1 MFGREV
7 AFMKR
12 LFVLLLV
19 MTLILVGCGRTE
31 TSTSTGA
38 TQPSQPVQ
46 PETPPTFEDCGE
58 EAGMIYHK
66 TIAAYSYFENE
77 DVVSSKNLLFVP
89 GGTVVSSEKGFA
101 VYPYTEKNVLDQEA
115 LDATGQNVIN
125 KYMAVMAAGSVTL
138 ENDAYLRVA
147 VEGKLSDVVLTYPE
161 GTETQVR
168 VVDTEYEAYGKDY
181 DRITAALKSS
191 PKQAVNYIFITD
203 IHYDKKDLTSVQ
215 IKSLKQ
221 QMTLVTKMANESD
234 AIDFVA
240 IGGDITSGHYSKKS
254 DAIKLTREILDP
266 LKECKK
272 PVMVL
277 MGNHDDNSYSAGKT
291 VYIEATANGLV
302 SKAEWNTAVLDEY
315 AAEGIVHDS
324 TDIDSAYYYYD
335 LPAKK
340 TRLVC
345 LDALD
350 YYQELDE
357 DGTVSASSLELDV
370 DGNSKV
376 GRTYWGY
383 SVRQLRWLM
392 DEALTA
398 DEGWNYVF
406 LSHMNVTT
414 ENYGD
419 ELQTLLS
426 AFRNRTAYNDAEV
439 GTRDF
444 AAATG
449 QILVYHFG
457 HNHGNRTEWS
467 EPLGAWK
474 ILTGTANITQLSN
487 NSPSSENYRGFG
499 TDRECCFDVVSVT
512 TQGVQKYGF
521 GLPKDETLTNVP

>member
-1 MFGREV
+1 
-7 AFMKR
+7 MKR

-19 MTLILVGCGRTE
+19 MTLILVGCGQTE
-31 TSTSTGA
+31 TSTTTDP
-38 TQPSQPVQ
+38 TQPSQTVPS
-46 PETPPTFEDCGE
+46 ETLPTFEDCGE

-101 VYPYTEKNVLDQEA
+101 VYPYTEKNVLDREA

-125 KYMAVMAAGSVTL
+125 KYMVVMAAGSVTL

-240 IGGDITSGHYSKKS
+240 IGGDITSGHYENKNE
-254 DAIKLTREILDP
+254 AIKLTQEIMEP

-277 MGNHDDNSYSAGKT
+277 MGNHDDNSYSAGET

-302 SKAEWNTAVLDEY
+302 SKKDWNTFLLNEY
-315 AAEGIVHDS
+315 LPEAAVHDS
-324 TDIDSAYYYYD
+324 NDANSVYYYYD

-345 LDALD
+345 LDAID
-350 YYQELDE
+350 YPQELEE
-357 DGTVSASSLELDV
+357 DGTIDHTSLELNEE
-370 DGNSKV
+370 GNSKV
-376 GRTYWGY
+376 GRSYWGY
-383 SVRQLRWLM
+383 SVRELQWLM
-392 DEALTA
+392 NEALTA
-398 DEGWNYVF
+398 EGDWNYVF
-406 LSHMNVTT
+406 LSHMDVTAA
-414 ENYGD
+414 NYGA
-419 ELQTLLS
+419 ELQDLLAAFQNHTLYD
-426 AFRNRTAYNDAEV
+426 NEEIGTA
-439 GTRDF
+439 DF
-444 AAATG
+444 SQATG
-449 QILVYHFG
+449 KIMVYHHG
-457 HNHGNRTEWS
+457 HNHGNKTTWS
-467 EPLGAWK
+467 EKIGLWR

-487 NSPSSENYRGFG
+487 NSASSPNYRGFG
-499 TDRECCFDVVSVT
+499 SENECCFDVVSAT
-512 TQGVQKYGF
+512 PTEVQRYGF
-521 GLPKDETLTNVP
+521 GWPEDATLTDPE